1 MSEHVTL
8 ELFDEEQAWRE
19 ALDDSASAS
28 RAEFLKRAVVA
39 AGAVV
44 AGGVMITGFPQ
55 LAAARAPSPAQD
67 VEILNFALLLKFL
80 EAEFYT
86 RAEAGGAL
94 SGEALEFAG
103 VVGAHERAHVG
114 FLVTVLGAKA
124 RPKSSFHF

>member
-67 VEILNFALLLKFL
+67 VDILNFVLLLKFL

-124 RPKSSFHF
+124 RPKPSFHF